1 MRTTITIDIK
11 SKNEFTEPELQTIK
25 KDIISWLE
33 SVSWVMNSVDVEVKD
48 SHYQLFTLH
57 GFDETGSSSSRT
69 DFLIKDEGG
78 V

>member
-57 GFDETGSSSSRT
+57 GS
-69 DFLIKDEGG
+69 DEGG

>member
-1 MRTTITIDIK
+1 MRTTITIDII

-33 SVSWVMNSVDVEVKD
+33 SVSWVMHSVDVEVRD
-48 SHYQLFTLH
+48 RNYQLFTLH
-57 GFDETGSSSSRT
+57 GS
-69 DFLIKDEGG
+69 DEGG